1 MSSVVAGPPQHP
13 TELTPPPPAPQLP
26 VRVYRLI
33 EEAKEAGR
41 QDILAWA
48 NDGAVF
54 LVKDTKEF
62 CKLLPRYGFVANWPS
77 FHRNLNIHGFQ
88 RWVYPVDGT

>member
-1 MSSVVAGPPQHP
+1 M
-13 TELTPPPPAPQLP
+13 
-26 VRVYRLI
+26 RVYRLI

-41 QDILAWA
+41 QDITAWA

-62 CKLLPRYGFVANWPS
+62 CKLLPRHGFVANWPS